1 MKILNKSE
9 NKNELLSRNEVKLT
23 IEIEGTTP
31 SKVDVSALVA
41 KELKAKEDM
50 LVVREIKVKYGTNL
64 AEVVVFVY
72 DNAEVKSRVENLTMH
87 KKIQEKLDAEA
98 EKKKAADESKKAE
111 LEAKKAEEEA
121 KKAAE
126 AEAKEAPAQE
136 SVEEKTE
143 DAE

>member
-98 EKKKAADESKKAE
+98 EKKKAADEAKKAE

-126 AEAKEAPAQE
+126 AEAKEAPAPE